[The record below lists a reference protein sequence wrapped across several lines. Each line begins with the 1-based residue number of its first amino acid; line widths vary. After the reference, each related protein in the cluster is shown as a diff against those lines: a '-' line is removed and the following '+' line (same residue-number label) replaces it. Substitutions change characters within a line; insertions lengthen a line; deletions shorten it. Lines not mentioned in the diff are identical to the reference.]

1 MAVIE
6 EKKVVAGNRV
16 RASSRGIQEFDDPA
30 GWALWRLA
38 SVLIEIAQSESGES
52 ETGAPPS
59 GPPRASALPK
69 VERGD

>member
-1 MAVIE
+1 
-6 EKKVVAGNRV
+6 VVAGNKV
-16 RASSRGIQEFDDPA
+16 KASSRGIPNFDDSE

-52 ETGAPPS
+52 ETEAPPS

-69 VERGD
+69 VESVG

>member
-1 MAVIE
+1 MI
-6 EKKVVAGNRV
+6 AGSKV
-16 RASSRGIQEFDDPA
+16 RASSRGIREFDDSA

-59 GPPRASALPK
+59 GPPGASALPK

>member
-1 MAVIE
+1 
-6 EKKVVAGNRV
+6 VVAGSKV
-16 RASSRGIQEFDDPA
+16 SASSRGIPESDDSA

-52 ETGAPPS
+52 ETEAPPS

-69 VERGD
+69 VEIGG